1 MRTGRGHL
9 QRTLNVFLSVDSR
22 HIIAIYGFN
31 LMAMVLA
38 GKESGMQNVPF
49 SEKVRRIVFI
59 EAQLR

>member
-1 MRTGRGHL
+1 VG
-9 QRTLNVFLSVDSR
+9 SR
-22 HIIAIYGFN
+22 LWPVRSHIIAIYGFN

-38 GKESGMQNVPF
+38 GKGSGMQNVPF